1 MRIITGTARGIQLTT
16 LEGDATRP
24 TSDRAKEALF
34 SMIQFDIEGRRCLD
48 LFAGSGQLGL
58 EALSRGAEYCVFT
71 DESRDAVAVVID
83 NAKRAKLFDK
93 CRISATGFSQ
103 YLRTA
108 AGKEQFDLIFLDPP
122 YASGFLPEAI
132 RLIAEGNLLRG
143 GARIVC
149 ESDNGTSPVKK
160 KDVKSEEYHSAK
172 VLEQVFGGDGDLA
185 AKFTVSKTALYGRAR
200 ITLLEAAQ

>member
-34 SMIQFDIEGRRCLD
+34 SMIQFDLEGRRCLD

-71 DESRDAVAVVID
+71 DEARDAVEVIIA
-83 NAKRAKLFDK
+83 NAKKTKLFDK

-103 YLRTA
+103 YLRGA
-108 AGKEQFDLIFLDPP
+108 AGKEKFDIIFLDPP
-122 YASGFLPEAI
+122 YASGFLPEALS
-132 RLIAEGNLLRG
+132 LIAEGELLRQG
-143 GARIVC
+143 GRIVC
-149 ESDNGTSPVKK
+149 ESDNGTALVKK
-160 KDVKSEEYHSAK
+160 KDLKSDEYHSEK
-172 VLEQVFGGDGDLA
+172 VMEQVFCGSEELA
-185 AKFTVSKTALYGRAR
+185 GKYTVSKTALYGRAR
-200 ITLLEAAQ
+200 ITLLEAAL